1 MKKIKEIFY
10 DENGKELDL
19 SGPALRKQDALEA
32 KKVKK
37 PSKKK

>member
-1 MKKIKEIFY
+1 MNKPKFVEL

-19 SGPALRKQDALEA
+19 SGSALRKQDALEA
-32 KKVKK
+32 EKAKK